1 MPVLVD
7 FGSCREIGHELGI
20 SRGTMGWIEGDIRDY
35 NLSEER
41 HDWFAV
47 EKIRAW
53 LEKPNFD
60 W

>member
-7 FGSCREIGHELGI
+7 FGSCREIGRRLGA
-20 SRGTMGWIEGDIRDY
+20 SRGTVGWIEGDMLDY
-35 NLSEER
+35 HTSEES

-53 LEKPNFD
+53 LDKPEF
-60 W
+60 